1 MKVSFSIVSAAFCG
15 PFGSLMAH
23 KKFQSPSSFLSIRA
37 SHLYFDQN
45 ANILVH
51 TQFRLS
57 LQVQGVILFHF
68 FFDLHAAIISR
79 VLRDVTRLKMMKK
92 EFFNASFPIASL
104 FQLGTEVQI
113 GQIAF
118 LAITRP
124 KIILQCAFWAFIC
137 SFVTLDISYFMV
149 HRQKM
154 TPSHQNLR
162 FC

>member
-1 MKVSFSIVSAAFCG
+1 MHIHMYDSINLWQTYNMYVSVDVTDIYICMPVFIYDMHTLGCCPFSLFLICM
-15 PFGSLMAH
+15 LL
-23 KKFQSPSSFLSIRA
+23 SFPE
-37 SHLYFDQN
+37 
-45 ANILVH
+45 
-51 TQFRLS
+51 
-57 LQVQGVILFHF
+57 
-68 FFDLHAAIISR
+68 
-79 VLRDVTRLKMMKK
+79 VLRDVARPKMMKK

-124 KIILQCAFWAFIC
+124 KIILQCAFWPYIC

-149 HRQKM
+149 YRQKM